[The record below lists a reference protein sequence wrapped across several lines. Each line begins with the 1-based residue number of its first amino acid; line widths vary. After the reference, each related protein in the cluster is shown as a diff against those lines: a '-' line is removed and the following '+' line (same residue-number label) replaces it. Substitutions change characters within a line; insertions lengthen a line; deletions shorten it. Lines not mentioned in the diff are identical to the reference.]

1 MSAGD
6 RLRGLLAGV
15 AAGIAGGL
23 FGVGGGTVLVPML
36 TGLFGLTQHEAHG
49 TSLAVIGATAL
60 AALAVY
66 GAHANVAWSTA
77 AFIALGSLVSAP
89 FGARWASHVSA
100 RGLKRSFAVFLGL
113 VALRLLWQAPAVGA
127 TQTLSTGARIAVDL
141 LVGLA
146 TGTLAGFMGVGGGL
160 IVVPACTLL
169 FGMTQQAAQGTSLAV
184 ILVTAARGR
193 DRALPTWE
201 RGLARGSHAGAG
213 GGVGSTA
220 RLVGSPASAPRVA
233 PPGLRRLPDRHG
245 GEHVGAGGRETVG
258 ADHPGR
264 HADPLTVRAPVSVG
278 RMTGL
283 DPPPRSNR
291 IDPRRHLKLVPHP
304 RV

>member
-23 FGVGGGTVLVPML
+23 FGVGGGIVLVPML

-89 FGARWASHVSA
+89 FGARWASRVSA
-100 RGLKRSFAVFLGL
+100 HGLKRTFAMLLAL
-113 VALRLLWQAPAVGA
+113 VAIRLLWQVPAVGG
-127 TQTLSTGARIAVDL
+127 TPTLSTGARIAIDL

-160 IVVPACTLL
+160 IIVPACTLL

-184 ILVTAARGR
+184 ILVTAPAAAIEHSRHGNVVWR
-193 DRALPTWE
+193 VVPMLALGAALGAPLASWGAQRLPHEWLLRAFAVFLIVTAVNTWT
-201 RGLARGSHAGAG
+201 RAG
-213 GGVGSTA
+213 GKPS
-220 RLVGSPASAPRVA
+220 
-233 PPGLRRLPDRHG
+233 
-245 GEHVGAGGRETVG
+245 GRTTRD
-258 ADHPGR
+258 ATPIH
-264 HADPLTVRAPVSVG
+264 
-278 RMTGL
+278 
-283 DPPPRSNR
+283 
-291 IDPRRHLKLVPHP
+291 
-304 RV
+304 